1 MSALRVLDRAVGLAP
16 GDHVSWVY
24 SDLAGLRAAC
34 VDTFTE
40 GAARGQQ
47 LVYIGNRDHD
57 ELRADLAGLEDRDAM
72 LETGRLRIHTIAEL
86 YGVTGT
92 FEPLAQVEAFR
103 SEAQR
108 AVGEGYTGLRVVG
121 DVTDIVRNPALQETF
136 LDYELALE
144 SMYAETPVL
153 GICAIDRRRVGDRW
167 REVSC
172 LHRIQHVAD
181 GQPTF
186 ALTFADGVVRLFGE
200 LDAGSVDELSR
211 LLDAVLT
218 SSTGGLEVSL
228 QGLDFI
234 DVAATR
240 VLAGAHQAL
249 GCGGRQMVLRDV
261 KRSAVLP
268 LRAFNLLGGEGQ

>member
-57 ELRADLAGLEDRDAM
+57 DLRADLAGLEDRDAM

-172 LHRIQHVAD
+172 LHRIQHVDD

-186 ALTFADGVVRLFGE
+186 ALTWAHGVVRLSGE
-200 LDAGSVDELSR
+200 VDAASVDELQR
-211 LLDAVLT
+211 LLGAVLDM
-218 SSTGGLEVSL
+218 SPDGLEVSL
-228 QGLDFI
+228 RGLDFI
-234 DVAATR
+234 DVAASR
-240 VLAGAHQAL
+240 VLANAHRRL
-249 GCGGRQMVLRDV
+249 DGTGRQLVIRDV
-261 KRSAVLP
+261 APSAALP
-268 LRAFNLLGGEGQ
+268 LEVFHLGGGGEQ